1 MNTQLPVPER
11 TLPPESAERIRLALL
26 NDEPEVDTRRV
37 RIWLLP
43 LAAVLVVIAL
53 VATAVVLWPR
63 TSRTEIARTPSASPT
78 SAVPSPSAT
87 RTPRLVRTPEPPA
100 SPGPASSQA
109 PFKTYRGSVDVA
121 TARRLLHRRCLDGQP
136 VTGKVLEAFR
146 ASDGVRDF
154 TVILYRADDGRT
166 WQCVYGSSF
175 IPLQTDH
182 RVVPNA
188 ATPVVT
194 RPGGQSGDSRGVQVG
209 WVYRALPSVKRI
221 QVRALVEGRSTRWF
235 ESEVHEGLAFVPTF
249 TSGEFSWERG
259 EFPLFFEHRAFDEDG
274 REIPVTV
281 VGPR

>member
-11 TLPPESAERIRLALL
+11 TLPPDTADRIRAILV
-26 NDEPEVDTRRV
+26 DEPVRRDRRTV
-37 RIWLLP
+37 RTWIVP

-109 PFKTYRGSVDVA
+109 PFRTYRGSVDVA

-154 TVILYRADDGRT
+154 TVIL
-166 WQCVYGSSF
+166 
-175 IPLQTDH
+175 
-182 RVVPNA
+182 
-188 ATPVVT
+188 
-194 RPGGQSGDSRGVQVG
+194 
-209 WVYRALPSVKRI
+209 
-221 QVRALVEGRSTRWF
+221 
-235 ESEVHEGLAFVPTF
+235 
-249 TSGEFSWERG
+249 
-259 EFPLFFEHRAFDEDG
+259 
-274 REIPVTV
+274 
-281 VGPR
+281 